1 MLNIVALQGRFTAD
15 PEIRTTQSGNAVCSF
30 TLAVE
35 SNYGE
40 KTTYFIDCVAWRNT
54 AEFVGKYFRKGQL
67 AAVDGSLTTRSWED
81 KQGNKRKSTEI
92 NVNSV
97 HFCGK
102 SESGKETER
111 NGQFEDIDVLFDD
124 DLPFK

>member
-15 PEIRTTQSGNAVCSF
+15 PEIRTTQSGTAVCSF

-54 AEFVGKYFRKGQL
+54 AEFVCKYFRKGQL

-92 NVNSV
+92 NVNNV

-102 SESGKETER
+102 SEGDKETER
-111 NGQFEDIDVLFDD
+111 NDRFEDINVLFND